1 MPIVDLHCDTL
12 TLCCSAGVDLDCDQS
27 HLSLD
32 QIDRGE
38 GWCQA
43 FAVFIP
49 DEYRG
54 KAAVDYFERHLAY
67 FHRQLEKFS
76 HRLTQVTTA
85 REIGDALARKKA
97 AALLTVE
104 GGCVLEGKEERIP
117 WLAAQGVRM
126 LTLTWNGANEIAG
139 GVGEDTGLTDFGRR
153 AVPLLEEN
161 GIIVDL
167 SHLGDRAFDQVMEII
182 RRPPVASHSNSR
194 TVCPHRRNLTDDQFR
209 RIVEKGGLVGLNFS
223 VGFLSQGPEMPT
235 IDTLCDHI
243 RRFVKLGGEDH
254 LALGSDF
261 DGTDLPPCLS
271 CAEKLAL
278 LGDGM
283 VKSGI
288 SRQLAEKILWKNAC
302 RFFERY
308 GL

>member
-12 TLCCSAGVDLDCDQS
+12 TRCRKAGADLDWDQA

-32 QIDRGE
+32 QMDRGE

-49 DEYRG
+49 DQYRG
-54 KAAVDYFERHLAY
+54 KAAVDYFEDHLAY
-67 FHRQLEKFS
+67 FHRQLEKFP
-76 HRLTQVTTA
+76 RLVQVTTA
-85 REIGDALARKKA
+85 QGIRRALEEKRA

-117 WLAAQGVRM
+117 WLAARGVRM
-126 LTLTWNGANEIAG
+126 LTLTWNGANELAG

-153 AVPLLEEN
+153 AVPLLEKN

-167 SHLGDRAFDQVMEII
+167 SHLGDRAFWEVLPLLE
-182 RRPPVASHSNSR
+182 RPPVASHSNSR

-209 RIVEKGGLVGLNFS
+209 AIVEKGGLVGLNFS
-223 VGFLSQGPEMPT
+223 VGFLSQGPQMPT
-235 IDTLCDHI
+235 IHTLCDHI
-243 RRFVKLGGEDH
+243 RHFVSLGGEDH

-271 CAEKLAL
+271 RAEKLAR
-278 LGDGM
+278 LGDDM

-288 SRQLAEKILWKNAC
+288 DRQLAEKILWKNAC